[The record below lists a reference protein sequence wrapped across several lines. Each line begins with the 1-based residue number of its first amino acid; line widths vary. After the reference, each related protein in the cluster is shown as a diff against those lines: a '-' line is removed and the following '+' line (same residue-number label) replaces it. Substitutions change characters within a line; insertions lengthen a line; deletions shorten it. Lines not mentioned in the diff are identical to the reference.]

1 MNTINFKKFDYVIAD
16 ININDN
22 GDTIIIN
29 LIDAPV
35 KYKLEAAG
43 DCCSYSNFEE
53 YKDYDFSQL
62 SGKIIKGIKEIQYPD
77 DDDPNDYDPRDDD
90 YDDNYINKYHLYEI
104 RFKNSHES
112 FKFQMVNHSNGYYDG
127 WMNISIMM

>member
-1 MNTINFKKFDYVIAD
+1 MNTIDFKKLDYEISH

-22 GDTIIIN
+22 GDIIIIN

-53 YKDYDFSQL
+53 YKDYDFSKL
-62 SGKIIKGIKEIQYPD
+62 SGKIIKGIKEINYPD
-77 DDDPNDYDPRDDD
+77 DDNPNDDDD
-90 YDDNYINKYHLYEI
+90 ENDDDELNYVNTFHLYEM
-104 RFKNSHES
+104 RFKNSDEL

-127 WMNISIMM
+127 WMNTSIII